1 MEIIKMFFLISFKI
15 LHLMIM
21 LIQMPNNFLIV
32 PDLLHENNM
41 GIFILSQN
49 FVFILQ
55 LYEEL
60 IIFILRE
67 FVIKLIVTITLSI
80 L

>member
-1 MEIIKMFFLISFKI
+1 
-15 LHLMIM
+15 MIM